1 MQISDYPT
9 KEAMRIYKKI
19 QSTDV
24 NHENVACLGQSKWQ
38 HLWARCPLLMLLPW
52 CSWYTGCRW
61 QTDVPDSMTSCRC
74 VLRTPSPSVRS
85 EWNKENGV
93 S

>member
-24 NHENVACLGQSKWQ
+24 NHENVACLGQGK
-38 HLWARCPLLMLLPW
+38 
-52 CSWYTGCRW
+52 
-61 QTDVPDSMTSCRC
+61 
-74 VLRTPSPSVRS
+74 
-85 EWNKENGV
+85 
-93 S
+93 